1 MVKAY
6 QLLNEYKQ
14 WNPRTTLHY
23 SLGVAFSQQGNNNKS
38 AQQTTEWKKKATCH
52 NFGQKGH
59 ISLECL
65 EPMTENYD
73 DKKEDDTKPDKKSS
87 NKKLTLKNK
96 SVQFTNVNDTDEEN
110 NEDVCASQ
118 YNFALTRTF
127 QLRMT

>member
-14 WNPRTTLHY
+14 WNPRATLPE
-23 SLGVAFSQQGNNNKS
+23 SSGVAFSQQGNNNKS
-38 AQQTTEWKKKATCH
+38 AQRTSEWKKKYTCH
-52 NFGQKGH
+52 NCGKKGH
-59 ISLECL
+59 IRPECL

-96 SVQFTNVNDTDEEN
+96 SVQFTVISL
-110 NEDVCASQ
+110 VI
-118 YNFALTRTF
+118 
-127 QLRMT
+127 